1 MAEVTNGRL
10 GLCVSCSVC
19 TFFIYAVV
27 VDLCNPYVHILGIIH
42 IHINCVYKH
51 IVPRYENH
59 CMKFFPQKIRK
70 LATLCYLPRWQRFRK
85 GTSSPCCPNSHH
97 AGLAHIWLAM
107 LTYLYR
113 LGSCSLPDLADP
125 TLRSICIPLPQHV
138 WRTGAGVKD
147 EGPSLG
153 LMSWASSEQLVFW
166 ALSQH
171 SGSLVVFLT
180 PPHPAN

>member
-1 MAEVTNGRL
+1 MAEVTNGWL

-27 VDLCNPYVHILGIIH
+27 VDLRNPYVHILGIIH

-70 LATLCYLPRWQRFRK
+70 LATPCYLPRWQQFRK

-107 LTYLYR
+107 LTYFYR
-113 LGSCSLPDLADP
+113 LGFCSLPDLADL

-138 WRTGAGVKD
+138 
-147 EGPSLG
+147 
-153 LMSWASSEQLVFW
+153 
-166 ALSQH
+166 
-171 SGSLVVFLT
+171 
-180 PPHPAN
+180 